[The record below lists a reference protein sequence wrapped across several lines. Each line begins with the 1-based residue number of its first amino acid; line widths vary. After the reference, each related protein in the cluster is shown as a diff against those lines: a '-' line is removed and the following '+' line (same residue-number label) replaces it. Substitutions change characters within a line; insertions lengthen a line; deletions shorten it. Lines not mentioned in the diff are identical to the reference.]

1 MKAAGA
7 ARSSSVPL
15 VSVVLPTHDR
25 PTLLGQAVQSVVG
38 QTLPDWE
45 LIVVDDASVPAIDL
59 DLLRDERN
67 RIRVL
72 RNETSLGGAASK
84 SAGARRAQG
93 AFIAFL
99 DDDDLYAPGLL
110 ASAHAAFES
119 NPDVEVLFLGVHWF
133 GRHAPTAIPEQAES
147 MQRVLRVA
155 APREVGDVWHFDGRL
170 FEALLHAIP
179 MDFQRVIVRRAA
191 FERIGPHRA
200 ECLMWDSDWALR
212 ASLAARCAL
221 LRPPLYLQRAD
232 GQEYYSKP
240 GREQAQMESA
250 LEMTLRLHD
259 EPPQGTS
266 AHALH
271 LLRAAASRH
280 AGGLAYFHA
289 KHGPLSS
296 SLAAWWRSLR
306 LQPGVASPRVPLAA
320 IAHAARRRWRQEP
333 LPR

>member
-1 MKAAGA
+1 MTAAGA
-7 ARSSSVPL
+7 VRSSSVPL

-38 QTLPDWE
+38 QTFRGWE
-45 LIVVDDASVPAIDL
+45 LIVVDDASVPAVDAADL
-59 DLLRDERN
+59 GDARDRV
-67 RIRVL
+67 RVL
-72 RNETSLGGAASK
+72 RNAPSLGGAASK
-84 SAGARRAQG
+84 SAGARSARG
-93 AFIAFL
+93 AYIAFL
-99 DDDDLYAPGLL
+99 DDDDLYAPVLL
-110 ASAHAAFES
+110 ESALAAFES
-119 NPDVEVLFLGVHWF
+119 NPDVDVLFLGVHWF
-133 GRHAPTAIPEQAES
+133 GRHAPTAVPEQAES
-147 MQRVLRVA
+147 MQRVVRVA
-155 APREVGDVWHFDGRL
+155 APREEGDLWHFDGRL

-221 LRPPLYLQRAD
+221 LRPRLYLQRAD

-240 GREQAQMESA
+240 GRERAQIESA

-259 EPPQGTS
+259 QPPPGTS
-266 AHALH
+266 AHSLD

-280 AGGLAYFHA
+280 AGSLAYFHA

-320 IAHAARRRWRQEP
+320 FAHAARRRWRQEP
-333 LPR
+333 LAR